1 MSESSLPRPARL
13 QDGPPPQVV
22 GRPASGAPVGSP
34 ALPPALAGQ
43 RQLIGGPGPR
53 LCGYLSLPAQA
64 TAVGDPHHGH
74 PLLLVHSVN
83 AAASAAEVRPI
94 FEVFG
99 ASRPVLALEL
109 PGFGSSERGPQHY
122 TPALMQDSILRALE
136 HLRRSG
142 LHRPA
147 DVLGVLLSAEFVTQA
162 ALAQP
167 EAVRSVAL
175 VSPTGLESDDLERYE
190 LGRTK
195 DKPLLRRLLQ
205 RGPLAEPLYRFLTR
219 ESTMR
224 KFLERTWGSKNID
237 EGLLA
242 YKLLSAPQPGA
253 RFAPLDFVA
262 GALFTRGVAHL
273 YAWLHQ
279 PVWLAHGTR
288 GEFAKFDGISRLG
301 PPPRWR
307 VDTFDTDAMPH
318 FERPGEFAQRY
329 EAFLQQL
336 GWPASR

>member
-1 MSESSLPRPARL
+1 MSESSLTRPARL
-13 QDGPPPQVV
+13 QGGPPQQVV
-22 GRPASGAPVGSP
+22 SRPASGAPTGNP

-43 RQLIGGPGPR
+43 RRLIGGPGPL

-64 TAVGDPHHGH
+64 TAVGDARRGH

-94 FEVFG
+94 FEALGV
-99 ASRPVLALEL
+99 SRPVLALEL

-122 TPALMQDSILRALE
+122 TPALMRDSILRALQ

-147 DVLGVLLSAEFVTQA
+147 DVLGVSLSAEFVTQA

-167 EAVRSVAL
+167 DAVRSVAL

-195 DKPLLRRLLQ
+195 DKPLLRGLLQ
-205 RGPLAEPLYRFLTR
+205 RGPWADPLYRLLTR

-224 KFLERTWGSKNID
+224 KFLERAWGCKSID

-262 GALFTRGVAHL
+262 GALSTRGAAHL
-273 YAWLHQ
+273 YARLHQ

-288 GEFAKFDGISRLG
+288 GEFAKFDGIGRLG

-307 VDTFDTDAMPH
+307 VDSFETGAMPY
-318 FERPGEFAQRY
+318 FERPGEFVQRY
-329 EAFLQQL
+329 EVFLQRVGGQA
-336 GWPASR
+336 WR

>member
-1 MSESSLPRPARL
+1 MSESLRPSPARL
-13 QDGPPPQVV
+13 KDGPMQQVPF
-22 GRPASGAPVGSP
+22 RPAAGSSAGSP
-34 ALPPALAGQ
+34 ALPPALAAE
-43 RQLIGGPGPR
+43 RHLIGGPGPQ
-53 LCGYLSLPAQA
+53 LCGYFSLPAQA
-64 TAVGDPHHGH
+64 TALGDTRRSH

-94 FEVFG
+94 FEGFS

-109 PGFGSSERGPQHY
+109 PGFGSSERGPQRY
-122 TPALMQDSILRALE
+122 TPTLMRDSILRALE

-147 DVLGVLLSAEFVTQA
+147 DVLGVSLSAEFVTQA

-167 EAVRSVAL
+167 DAVRSVAL

-205 RGPLAEPLYRFLTR
+205 SGPWAEPLYRLLTR

-224 KFLERTWGSKNID
+224 QFLERTWGSNNID

-242 YKLLSAPQPGA
+242 YNLLSTPQPGA
-253 RFAPLDFVA
+253 RFAPLDFVS

-273 YAWLHQ
+273 YARLHQ

-288 GEFAKFDGISRLG
+288 GDFAKFDGINRLG

-307 VDTFDTDAMPH
+307 VDS
-318 FERPGEFAQRY
+318 FETGALPYFEQPAEFARRY
-329 EAFLQQL
+329 EAFLQRVTGQAA
-336 GWPASR
+336 G